1 MNVKQL
7 LSNNCILFDITSTLT
22 VLIISGGVKM
32 GHKVIVKGY
41 YDTVTLGNALH
52 VIIAIQAGHG

>member
-7 LSNNCILFDITSTLT
+7 LSNCIFFNITSTLA
-22 VLIISGGVKM
+22 VFIISDCVKM
-32 GHKVIVKGY
+32 GHKVIVEGY
-41 YDTVTLGNALH
+41 YDMVTLGNALH